1 MFKFEASLISK
12 DKHKHIVEELV
23 KYKCTLLTGDEQK
36 DFLSKENVITKQEQ
50 GKLFKLTTN
59 VFS

>member
-36 DFLSKENVITKQEQ
+36 DFLSKENVITKQE
-50 GKLFKLTTN
+50 
-59 VFS
+59 